1 MTKVF
6 VAIDFPPEKGGIHDY
21 AYGLISQIPSE
32 EVTVLTNKIKDTVES
47 NQFDR
52 KADFEIIRKRIYWNS
67 NKVLLILSQV
77 ILILQ
82 LIILKWRRKTSEIHF
97 VNVFPVGVAGPFMK
111 AFFGVKYFPYVHG
124 LDVMGMVNSRLFPLL
139 MMILKRSD
147 KVIANSQYT
156 KSKLIELG
164 IHEHQIVIIPPGLN
178 VSKLSGADQ
187 SVEDVRAKY
196 DLHGKKVMITVSR
209 LVERKGHDVTLK
221 AIRQVMKHIPNLKY
235 LICGDGPYRGELE
248 RLVIKYGLDSIVVF
262 TGGITDQELHQ
273 LYECSDIFIMPSRD
287 IKEKGDVEGFGIVF
301 LEANY
306 YRLPVIAGNSGGIPD
321 AVKDQVTGY
330 LVDPMDDIEIANR
343 IEELVLNEKLAEEM
357 GNNGHDWV
365 INHCLWSHRSQ
376 LLKKLA

>member
-111 AFFGVKYFPYVHG
+111 AFFGMKYFPYVHG

-178 VSKLSGADQ
+178 VSKLSGAAE
-187 SVEDVRAKY
+187 SVEDIRDKY
-196 DLHGKKVMITVSR
+196 DLHDKKVMITVSR

-221 AIRQVMKHIPNLKY
+221 AIRQVIKHIPNLKY

-248 RLVIKYGLDSIVVF
+248 RLVSLYGLDTIVAF

-321 AVKDQVTGY
+321 AVKDRITGY
-330 LVDPMDDIEIANR
+330 LVDP
-343 IEELVLNEKLAEEM
+343 LNEKEIADRIQELLMDEGLAKTM
-357 GNNGHDWV
+357 GDNGYEWV
-365 INHCLWSHRSQ
+365 VNHCLWSHRGQ
-376 LLKKLA
+376 LLKQLA

>member
-97 VNVFPVGVAGPFMK
+97 VNVFPVGIAGPFMK

-156 KSKLIELG
+156 KSRLIELG

-178 VSKLSGADQ
+178 VSKLSGAVE
-187 SVEDVRAKY
+187 SVEDVRDKY

-221 AIRQVMKHIPNLKY
+221 AIRQVIKHIPNLKY

-248 RLVIKYGLDSIVVF
+248 RLVSLYGLDTIVVF

-306 YRLPVIAGNSGGIPD
+306 YKLPVIAGNSGGIPD

-330 LVDPMDDIEIANR
+330 LVDPMNDIEIANR
-343 IEELVLNEKLAEEM
+343 IEELVVNEKLAEEM
-357 GNNGHDWV
+357 GNNGHNWV

>member
-32 EVTVLTNKIKDTVES
+32 EVTVLTNKIEDTVES

-111 AFFGVKYFPYVHG
+111 ALFGVKYFPYVHG

-178 VSKLSGADQ
+178 VSKLSGAAE
-187 SVEDVRAKY
+187 SVEDVRDKY

-221 AIRQVMKHIPNLKY
+221 AIRQVIRHIPDLKY

-248 RLVIKYGLDSIVVF
+248 RLVNQYGLDSIVVF

-306 YRLPVIAGNSGGIPD
+306 YRLPVIAGNSGGVPD
-321 AVKDQVTGY
+321 AVKDQITGY
-330 LVDPMDDIEIANR
+330 LVNP
-343 IEELVLNEKLAEEM
+343 LNEKEIADRIQELLLDEGLAKTM
-357 GNNGHDWV
+357 GDNGYEWV
-365 INHCLWSHRSQ
+365 VNHCLWSHRGQ
-376 LLKKLA
+376 LLKQLA

>member
-139 MMILKRSD
+139 MIILKRSD

-164 IHEHQIVIIPPGLN
+164 IHEHQIVVIPPGLN
-178 VSKLSGADQ
+178 VSKLSGADE
-187 SVEDVRAKY
+187 SIEDVRDKY

-248 RLVIKYGLDSIVVF
+248 RLVIKYGLDSLVVF

>member
-32 EVTVLTNKIKDTVES
+32 EVTVLTNKIKDKVES

-111 AFFGVKYFPYVHG
+111 AFFGMKYFPYVHG

-187 SVEDVRAKY
+187 SVEDVRDKY

-343 IEELVLNEKLAEEM
+343 IEELVLNEKLAKEM

-365 INHCLWSHRSQ
+365 VNHCLWSHRSQ
-376 LLKKLA
+376 LLNKLA

>member
-32 EVTVLTNKIKDTVES
+32 EVTVLTNKIEDTVES

-178 VSKLSGADQ
+178 VSKLSGAAE
-187 SVEDVRAKY
+187 SVEDVRDKY

-209 LVERKGHDVTLK
+209 LVERKGHDVTLR
-221 AIRQVMKHIPNLKY
+221 AIRQVIRHIPNLKY
-235 LICGDGPYRGELE
+235 LICGDGPYRSELE
-248 RLVIKYGLDSIVVF
+248 RLVNQYGLDSIVVF

-306 YRLPVIAGNSGGIPD
+306 YRLPVIAGNSGGVPD
-321 AVKDQVTGY
+321 AVKDQITGY
-330 LVDPMDDIEIANR
+330 LVNP
-343 IEELVLNEKLAEEM
+343 LNEKEIADRIQELLLDEGLAKTM
-357 GNNGHDWV
+357 GDNGYEWV
-365 INHCLWSHRSQ
+365 VNHCLWSHRGQ
-376 LLKKLA
+376 LLKQLA

>member
-111 AFFGVKYFPYVHG
+111 AFFGMKYFPYVHG

-139 MMILKRSD
+139 MIILKRSD

-164 IHEHQIVIIPPGLN
+164 IHEHQILIIPPGLN
-178 VSKLSGADQ
+178 VSKLSGTVE
-187 SVEDVRAKY
+187 SVEDVRDKY

-221 AIRQVMKHIPNLKY
+221 AIRQVIKHIPNLKY

-248 RLVIKYGLDSIVVF
+248 RLVIKYGLDSLVVF

>member
-32 EVTVLTNKIKDTVES
+32 EVTVLTNKIEDTVES

-178 VSKLSGADQ
+178 VSKLSGAAE
-187 SVEDVRAKY
+187 SVEDVRDKY

-221 AIRQVMKHIPNLKY
+221 AIRQVIRHIPNLKY

-248 RLVIKYGLDSIVVF
+248 RLVNQYGLDSIVVF

-306 YRLPVIAGNSGGIPD
+306 YRLPVIAGNSGGVPD
-321 AVKDQVTGY
+321 AVKDQITGY
-330 LVDPMDDIEIANR
+330 LVNP
-343 IEELVLNEKLAEEM
+343 LNEKEIADRIQELLLDEGLAKTM
-357 GNNGHDWV
+357 GDNGYEWV
-365 INHCLWSHRSQ
+365 VNHCLWSHRGQ
-376 LLKKLA
+376 LLKQLA

>member
-32 EVTVLTNKIKDTVES
+32 EVTVLTNKIKDKVES

-111 AFFGVKYFPYVHG
+111 AFFGMKYFPYVHG

-187 SVEDVRAKY
+187 SVEDVRDKY

-221 AIRQVMKHIPNLKY
+221 AICQVMKHIPNLKY

-330 LVDPMDDIEIANR
+330 LVDP
-343 IEELVLNEKLAEEM
+343 LNEKEIADRIQELLMDEGLARTM
-357 GNNGHDWV
+357 GDNGYEWV
-365 INHCLWSHRSQ
+365 VNHCLWSHRGQ
-376 LLKKLA
+376 LLTQLA

>member
-32 EVTVLTNKIKDTVES
+32 EVTVLTNKIKDKVES

-111 AFFGVKYFPYVHG
+111 AFFGMKYFPYVHG

-178 VSKLSGADQ
+178 VSKLSGAAE
-187 SVEDVRAKY
+187 SVEDIRDKY

-221 AIRQVMKHIPNLKY
+221 AIRQVIKHIPNLKY

-330 LVDPMDDIEIANR
+330 LVDP
-343 IEELVLNEKLAEEM
+343 LNEKEIADRIQELLMDEGLAKTM
-357 GNNGHDWV
+357 GDNGYEWV
-365 INHCLWSHRSQ
+365 VNHCLWSHRGQ
-376 LLKKLA
+376 LLKQLA

>member
-1 MTKVF
+1 
-6 VAIDFPPEKGGIHDY
+6 
-21 AYGLISQIPSE
+21 
-32 EVTVLTNKIKDTVES
+32 
-47 NQFDR
+47 
-52 KADFEIIRKRIYWNS
+52 
-67 NKVLLILSQV
+67 
-77 ILILQ
+77 
-82 LIILKWRRKTSEIHF
+82 
-97 VNVFPVGVAGPFMK
+97 
-111 AFFGVKYFPYVHG
+111 
-124 LDVMGMVNSRLFPLL
+124 
-139 MMILKRSD
+139 
-147 KVIANSQYT
+147 
-156 KSKLIELG
+156 
-164 IHEHQIVIIPPGLN
+164 
-178 VSKLSGADQ
+178 
-187 SVEDVRAKY
+187 
-196 DLHGKKVMITVSR
+196 MITVSR

-221 AIRQVMKHIPNLKY
+221 AIRQVIKHIPNLKY

-248 RLVIKYGLDSIVVF
+248 RLVIKYGLDSLVVF

>member
-139 MMILKRSD
+139 MIILKRSD

-164 IHEHQIVIIPPGLN
+164 IHEHQILIIPPGLN
-178 VSKLSGADQ
+178 VSKLSGTVE
-187 SVEDVRAKY
+187 SVEDVRDKY

-221 AIRQVMKHIPNLKY
+221 ALRQVIKHIPNLKY

-248 RLVIKYGLDSIVVF
+248 RLVSLYGLDTIVAF

-321 AVKDQVTGY
+321 AVKDRVTGY

-343 IEELVLNEKLAEEM
+343 IEELVVNEKLAEEM

>member
-111 AFFGVKYFPYVHG
+111 AFFGVKYFSYVHG

-187 SVEDVRAKY
+187 SVEGVRDKY

-330 LVDPMDDIEIANR
+330 LVDP
-343 IEELVLNEKLAEEM
+343 LNEKEIADRIQELLMDEGLAKTM
-357 GNNGHDWV
+357 GDNGYEWV
-365 INHCLWSHRSQ
+365 VNHCLWSHRGQ
-376 LLKKLA
+376 LLKQLA

>member
-139 MMILKRSD
+139 MIILKRSD

-164 IHEHQIVIIPPGLN
+164 IHEHQILIIPPGLN
-178 VSKLSGADQ
+178 VSKLSGTVE
-187 SVEDVRAKY
+187 SVEDVRDKY

-221 AIRQVMKHIPNLKY
+221 AIRQVIKHIPNLKY

-248 RLVIKYGLDSIVVF
+248 RLVIKYGLDSLVVF

>member
-97 VNVFPVGVAGPFMK
+97 VNVFPVGIAGPFMK

-156 KSKLIELG
+156 KSRLIELG

-178 VSKLSGADQ
+178 VSKLSGAVE
-187 SVEDVRAKY
+187 SVEDVRDKY

-221 AIRQVMKHIPNLKY
+221 AIRQVIKHIPNLKY

-248 RLVIKYGLDSIVVF
+248 RLVSLYGLDTIVVF

-306 YRLPVIAGNSGGIPD
+306 YKLPVIAGNSGGIPD

-343 IEELVLNEKLAEEM
+343 IEELVVNEKLAEEM
-357 GNNGHDWV
+357 GNNGHNWV